1 MGGFNFLPMRLKNPT
16 SKAYGESR
24 VTFNIFALS
33 VLLFICFTATAQ
45 AEIKKIVAFGDSLT
59 AGYGLPQRDAFPVQ
73 LEAALKNKGFDVKI
87 ENAGVSGDT
96 STGGLQRLD
105 WAIANGADA
114 VILELGANDALR
126 GIEPGITKQNLDQII
141 GKLKAKDIPV
151 FLTGMR
157 APPNMGAAY
166 AGEFDGLFPELAE
179 KHEVAFYPFFLEGV
193 AAMPELNQEDAIH
206 PNREGVALIV
216 ENMLPSL
223 IEFLENPN

>member
-1 MGGFNFLPMRLKNPT
+1 MRLKNPT

-24 VTFNIFALS
+24 VTFNIFALF

-59 AGYGLPQRDAFPVQ
+59 AGYGLPQKDAFPVQ

-141 GKLKAKDIPV
+141 VKLKAKDIPV

-193 AAMPELNQEDAIH
+193 AAMPELNQEDTIH